1 VNTFY
6 ALYGKRISDL
16 VFAVVF
22 IILFAWLYLLIVVV
36 FLLTFNRPIFYISRR
51 IGKSGVTFNMYKFR
65 TLSVNDKLS
74 LTERQFGL
82 GRVLRFTNLD
92 ELPQVWNILTGQ
104 MSWIGPRPLP
114 IEYKDRFSAE
124 QFKRHAIRPGITGLA
139 QIKGKNELSWSK
151 KFEWDLQYVNNLS
164 LLLDL
169 QIWIQ
174 TIVLLFSFKRDV
186 SLTEKEL

>member
-1 VNTFY
+1 
-6 ALYGKRISDL
+6 
-16 VFAVVF
+16 
-22 IILFAWLYLLIVVV
+22 
-36 FLLTFNRPIFYISRR
+36 
-51 IGKSGVTFNMYKFR
+51 MYKFR

-114 IEYKDRFSAE
+114 VEYRNRFTAE
-124 QFKRHAIRPGITGLA
+124 QFKRHAILPGITGLA

>member
-16 VFAVVF
+16 VFALVF
-22 IILFAWLYLLIVVV
+22 ISLFAWLYMLIVAA
-36 FLLTFNRPIFYISRR
+36 FLFTFNRPFFYISRR
-51 IGKSGVTFNMYKFR
+51 IGKSGTTFNMYKFR

-114 IEYKDRFSAE
+114 VEYRNRFTAE
-124 QFKRHAIRPGITGLA
+124 QFKRHAILPGITGLA

>member
-1 VNTFY
+1 
-6 ALYGKRISDL
+6 
-16 VFAVVF
+16 
-22 IILFAWLYLLIVVV
+22 
-36 FLLTFNRPIFYISRR
+36 
-51 IGKSGVTFNMYKFR
+51 MYKFR